1 MKIICEFDQI
11 VDMYLPAY
19 VSFPSSI
26 KHLYR
31 GSQKCPLNKSNISYN
46 ILAGSNIYMSAL
58 LFEHLTKI
66 QIQCLKT
73 FWILYLKTVQF
84 SSILFYSIDIRQSIR
99 LVASAYSSIIVSN
112 ETVPRAEEQKSQI
125 LKLDGFVTN
134 RVPIITL
141 YQVIDVCTVLSNYYQ
156 SRL

>member
-1 MKIICEFDQI
+1 
-11 VDMYLPAY
+11 MYLPAY

-73 FWILYLKTVQF
+73 FEYFVSQNSPVLKYF
-84 SSILFYSIDIRQSIR
+84 IYSIENFLGAGYICFNHS
-99 LVASAYSSIIVSN
+99 LKWNSS
-112 ETVPRAEEQKSQI
+112 RGEEQKSQI